1 MNNPDPIV
9 TIQHV
14 RDELLCS
21 RGTKAWFARYNLDF
35 KHFLQVGYPASV
47 IEGTG
52 DALGLRVGRRAR
64 DEAAAK
70 EAS

>member
-14 RDELLCS
+14 REETMCV
-21 RGTKAWFARYNLDF
+21 RGARVWFERYNLDF
-35 KHFLQVGYPASV
+35 RHFLMEGYPASV
-47 IEGTG
+47 IEATG

-64 DEAAAK
+64 QQAAK
-70 EAS
+70 EQS